1 MIFNNIYIYAYF
13 LIILSQL
20 RRECAHAREIDP
32 PEARRFSH
40 TDEFNL
46 GRKILTEDASGFC
59 FTCERTPYV
68 CKVSVSLC
76 RLFTKQRV
84 RLSKTVWQAV
94 QKCWFILQYC
104 LWIAGAALIASS
116 SAKVRRAAA
125 RAALPPNAFKKGRA
139 TTHAEILVKQSKY
152 LSP

>member
-13 LIILSQL
+13 LIILSDQL
-20 RRECAHAREIDP
+20 WRECAHAGEIDP
-32 PEARRFSH
+32 PEARWFSR
-40 TDEFNL
+40 TDQCKRGPQNSYR
-46 GRKILTEDASGFC
+46 GRIWFFVSLANAHQKVFA
-59 FTCERTPYV
+59 
-68 CKVSVSLC
+68 VSVSSC
-76 RLFTKQRV
+76 RLFSEQRV

-125 RAALPPNAFKKGRA
+125 LPPNAFKKGRA